1 MRRRVRAQV
10 TRPKSAAGV
19 HGGLPVTA
27 KFCLTFQREPL
38 SVPVTRHVLGGVLQ
52 SVGMADDS
60 VGDLLLAATEACSN
74 VLRHGGPRVTGYA
87 VIVTIGPTRCEV
99 EIAEDQSFGG
109 ASGQAAASSARRG
122 PGARRLSRPSPGL
135 TLGGGRRRSGHSIR
149 MPGRKL
155 GWRGSPDSP
164 PARGDSARGDSAGD
178 RRRLVRE
185 SDVASLAESGRGLDI
200 IRACVDDLTVRT
212 RPGRGTV
219 VTLRKQITWTA
230 DAPLTQ
236 LRAAS

>member
-1 MRRRVRAQV
+1 M
-10 TRPKSAAGV
+10 
-19 HGGLPVTA
+19 TA

-60 VGDLLLAATEACSN
+60 VSDLLLAATEACSN

-109 ASGQAAASSARRG
+109 ASGQPAAPSARRA

-135 TLGGGRRRSGHSIR
+135 TLGGGRRRSGHSVR

-164 PARGDSARGDSAGD
+164 PARADSARGDSAGD
-178 RRRLVRE
+178 RRRVARE
-185 SDVASLAESGRGLDI
+185 PDVASLAESGRGLDI
-200 IRACVDDLTVRT
+200 IRSCVDDLTVRT

>member
-1 MRRRVRAQV
+1 
-10 TRPKSAAGV
+10 
-19 HGGLPVTA
+19 VTA

-87 VIVTIGPTRCEV
+87 VIVTIGPTRCEL

-109 ASGQAAASSARRG
+109 AGGPATATPARRA
-122 PGARRLSRPSPGL
+122 PGARRLTRPSPGL
-135 TLGGGRRRSGHSIR
+135 TLEGGRRRSGHSIR
-149 MPGRKL
+149 VPGRRL
-155 GWRGSPDSP
+155 SWRGSPDSP

-178 RRRLVRE
+178 RRRAARE
-185 SDVASLAESGRGLDI
+185 PDVASLAESGRGLDI
-200 IRACVDDLTVRT
+200 IRACVDDLSVRT

-219 VTLRKQITWTA
+219 VTLRKQITWSA

>member
-1 MRRRVRAQV
+1 M
-10 TRPKSAAGV
+10 
-19 HGGLPVTA
+19 TA

-99 EIAEDQSFGG
+99 EIAEDQSFAGS
-109 ASGQAAASSARRG
+109 SGQATAPSVRRAPAARRF
-122 PGARRLSRPSPGL
+122 SRPSTGL
-135 TLGGGRRRSGHSIR
+135 TLEGGRRRSGHSSR
-149 MPGRKL
+149 VPGRRL
-155 GWRGSPDSP
+155 SWRGSPDSP
-164 PARGDSARGDSAGD
+164 PARGDSARGDSAREDRAGD
-178 RRRLVRE
+178 RRRAARE
-185 SDVASLAESGRGLDI
+185 PDVATLAESGRGLDI
-200 IRACVDDLTVRT
+200 MRACVDDLTVRT

-219 VTLRKQITWTA
+219 VILRKRITWA
-230 DAPLTQ
+230 VDAPLTH

>member
-1 MRRRVRAQV
+1 M
-10 TRPKSAAGV
+10 
-19 HGGLPVTA
+19 TA

-87 VIVTIGPTRCEV
+87 VVVTIGPTRCEM

-109 ASGQAAASSARRG
+109 AAGEPAARRA

-135 TLGGGRRRSGHSIR
+135 TLKGGRRRSGHSVR

-155 GWRGSPDSP
+155 SWRGSPDSP
-164 PARGDSARGDSAGD
+164 PARGDSAGD
-178 RRRLVRE
+178 RRRVARE
-185 SDVASLAESGRGLDI
+185 PDAATLAESGRGLDI
-200 IRACVDDLTVRT
+200 IRSCVDDLTVRT

-219 VTLRKQITWTA
+219 VTLRKRITWTA

>member
-1 MRRRVRAQV
+1 MTDADGNPSQRGPVIHHRARWWTRYAEAGRAQV

-99 EIAEDQSFGG
+99 EIAEDQSFGEP
-109 ASGQAAASSARRG
+109 AV
-122 PGARRLSRPSPGL
+122 RPPP
-135 TLGGGRRRSGHSIR
+135 R
-149 MPGRKL
+149 
-155 GWRGSPDSP
+155 P
-164 PARGDSARGDSAGD
+164 PAARPA
-178 RRRLVRE
+178 
-185 SDVASLAESGRGLDI
+185 
-200 IRACVDDLTVRT
+200 
-212 RPGRGTV
+212 PGG
-219 VTLRKQITWTA
+219 
-230 DAPLTQ
+230 
-236 LRAAS
+236 

>member
-1 MRRRVRAQV
+1 M
-10 TRPKSAAGV
+10 
-19 HGGLPVTA
+19 TA

-38 SVPVTRHVLGGVLQ
+38 SIPVTRHVLGGVLQ

-60 VGDLLLAATEACSN
+60 AGDLLLAATEACSN

-109 ASGQAAASSARRG
+109 AGGPATATPARRA
-122 PGARRLSRPSPGL
+122 PGARRLTRPSPGL
-135 TLGGGRRRSGHSIR
+135 TLEGGRRRSGRSIR
-149 MPGRKL
+149 VAGRRL
-155 GWRGSPDSP
+155 SWRGSPDSP
-164 PARGDSARGDSAGD
+164 PARGDSARGDSARGDSAGD
-178 RRRLVRE
+178 RRRAARE
-185 SDVASLAESGRGLDI
+185 PDVASLAESGRGLDI
-200 IRACVDDLTVRT
+200 IRACVDDLSVRT

-219 VTLRKQITWTA
+219 VTLRKRITWSA